1 MKKSDQSMLSLQY
14 SEQFK
19 ILATKVQLE
28 EMGVRL
34 VFDFK
39 DVFEPIPHVNQ
50 LPADVYCTI
59 ELKDATQKITS
70 RSYSTP

>member
-34 VFDFK
+34 VLDFK